1 MKVSLLFTLLLASLS
16 ARAELIEAQGSAAI
30 LGGDE
35 VYARE
40 QATRDALRQ
49 ALLASGASVSS
60 IQRLENGSLRSEQIQ
75 IRSGGDIRQYRLKR
89 EEVRNGRMYITLVAD
104 IQAER
109 QICQTQ
115 HYAKDLTLVRL
126 RMRYPDQASTG
137 ALDDM
142 PADLSRRLF
151 ETLATTPQV
160 VARQWLDE
168 NLRIDPLHLQQGDRS
183 ALEEIKALS
192 LRTDSQYL
200 SLIHI

>member
-1 MKVSLLFTLLLASLS
+1 MKLPLLLILLLASLS

-35 VYARE
+35 AYARE

-49 ALLASGASVSS
+49 ALLASGAAVSS

-89 EEVRNGRMYITLVAD
+89 EEVRNGRMYITVQAD

-115 HYAKDLTLVRL
+115 H
-126 RMRYPDQASTG
+126 
-137 ALDDM
+137 
-142 PADLSRRLF
+142 
-151 ETLATTPQV
+151 
-160 VARQWLDE
+160 
-168 NLRIDPLHLQQGDRS
+168 
-183 ALEEIKALS
+183 
-192 LRTDSQYL
+192 
-200 SLIHI
+200 